1 MAYIEGAELVSIS
14 ASEACPQ
21 ALSLISDS
29 NEERHPWVSY

>member
-1 MAYIEGAELVSIS
+1 MAYIEGAELISIS

-21 ALSLISDS
+21 ALSLISDG